1 MRSLLIVFTLCLVSF
16 NSWSKDTVLKAVP
29 EAVKARP
36 RIMGESLPFLQVQDA
51 VGKNVVL
58 HNYTS
63 GQFTVLVF
71 AGTSVAHDE
80 NQERYFKSL
89 MPFFKKIGYKLII
102 VFPTEAAD
110 PRVKS
115 LKIPDNLE
123 AFFDPDKE
131 AFTAMGLADKK
142 SKDSATINGVFI
154 VGPDEVIR
162 FQNATISNSTPLSG
176 EILVFAAKQY
186 KDLYQKAEG
195 ADRE

>member
-1 MRSLLIVFTLCLVSF
+1 MRSLLILFTLFIGLQ
-16 NSWSKDTVLKAVP
+16 NAWSKDTALNAIP
-29 EAVKARP
+29 QTVKARP

-51 VGKNVVL
+51 VGKNVIL
-58 HNYTS
+58 HNFTS

-71 AGTSVAHDE
+71 AGKSVARDS

-89 MPFFKKIGYKLII
+89 MPFFKKVGYNVILI
-102 VFPTEAAD
+102 FPTTASD

-115 LKIPDNLE
+115 LKIPDDIK
-123 AFFDPDKE
+123 AFFDPEKG
-131 AFTAMGLADKK
+131 AFTAIGLADKK
-142 SKDSATINGVFI
+142 SVDSPTLNGVFI

-186 KDLYQKAEG
+186 KDLYKKSEG
-195 ADRE
+195 AERE